1 MKSIAD
7 NKSFFK
13 SKIGLHEKVP
23 VDNVGHSDS
32 NQIDYFGRSGLKSS
46 VLGQS
51 GQSHWGLTGRFG
63 RLKLDGPKDLLTIS
77 YCTPFTVSGLRN

>member
-13 SKIGLHEKVP
+13 SKIGLYEKVP
-23 VDNVGHSDS
+23 VDNVGHFDS
-32 NQIDYFGRSGLKSS
+32 NQIDNFGWSGLKKS

-51 GQSHWGLTGRFG
+51 GQSIG
-63 RLKLDGPKDLLTIS
+63 
-77 YCTPFTVSGLRN
+77 V